1 MTTRVITSPFDMDR
15 LLLFLSQ
22 QKIPFTVEITKG
34 AHRSVA
40 QNKLQRLW
48 LNEVAEQLG
57 DRTPEE
63 VRGYCKLILGVPILR
78 AENETFRERYD
89 AIVRPLPYEAK
100 LAIMMEPLDMPVTR
114 LMSTDQTTRFLDA
127 MHRQWAE
134 QGLVLTDPDPMRSA
148 A

>member
-1 MTTRVITSPFDMDR
+1 MTTRVVKTEEDR
-15 LLLFLSQ
+15 ALLIRYVKGLRL
-22 QKIPFTVEITKG
+22 PFTVDMTRGKR
-34 AHRSVA
+34 RSVE
-40 QNKLQRLW
+40 QNRLQRLW

-63 VRGYCKLILGVPILR
+63 VRGYCKLTLGVPILR
-78 AENETFRERYD
+78 AENEVFRERYD
-89 AIVRPLPYEAK
+89 TIVRPLPYPAK

-114 LMSTDQTTRFLDA
+114 IMTTDQKTRYLDA
-127 MHRQWAE
+127 MHRHWAE